1 MIHLL
6 PDFTTPNI
14 LYKGREISK
23 VQNVQSRCKNT
34 SIICPLSICELKVQN
49 ESIVTKP
56 LLILSHHRQTVN
68 TQRTRASSIQRKVG
82 GGQAMPC
89 CFIPLN
95 SSNSISTNY
104 LHHTNSSMIRGMKET
119 AVLNLKWSLWM
130 RDYFITVTR

>member
-23 VQNVQSRCKNT
+23 VRDVQSRCKNT
-34 SIICPLSICELKVQN
+34 SIICPLSIWELKVWN

-56 LLILSHHRQTVN
+56 LLILSHHRQPVK
-68 TQRTRASSIQRKVG
+68 TQRTRASSIQREVRG
-82 GGQAMPC
+82 AMPC
-89 CFIPLN
+89 CFIPLD

-119 AVLNLKWSLWM
+119 AVLYLKWSLWM
-130 RDYFITVTR
+130 RDYFVWVTR